1 MQFHDK
7 LFSLILIVDRDGLL
21 PRNNHNITNIPIIEY
36 KWFNKIC
43 SSQIVLKNDK
53 QKGSGTTGRCVNG

>member
-21 PRNNHNITNIPIIEY
+21 PRNNHNITYIPIIQYE
-36 KWFNKIC
+36 
-43 SSQIVLKNDK
+43 
-53 QKGSGTTGRCVNG
+53 